1 MKRSA
6 ALRVEALEDRS
17 VPAGTVTISGWGT
30 GNINV
35 IGDPQDNQIEITQ
48 PGGPAT
54 LRITGLSGTTLAL
67 GTIPAS
73 WVSSTVPSTPALY
86 PSGPGLVF
94 CQPGHQ
100 STLRGPQGW

>member
-17 VPAGTVTISGWGT
+17 VPAGTVTIVGWGT

-67 GTIPAS
+67 GTIRF
-73 WVSSTVPSTPALY
+73 L
-86 PSGPGLVF
+86 GF
-94 CQPGHQ
+94 
-100 STLRGPQGW
+100 